1 MNKKYKL
8 ILTLFLTTII
18 FLTTITYFYYS
29 YSNSLN
35 KYNDEVYNS
44 FNTLQNLIHK
54 VHTQDSLLYKTLLL
68 KDNSNFNSNFNNI
81 TKVRKN
87 YSNDYYT
94 HLNSNYNTTI
104 TDKYYSN
111 YSSKNLI
118 SELLKL
124 NTNPQFSSQK
134 ITSTIDEYYSL
145 ENLRKKIIQLN
156 QINQSNIEIKFL
168 LNKYE
173 NQINIMLSQIHEQIE
188 FNKQKNTIF
197 LDKLKSEFLT
207 KEIILF
213 ILFITTI
220 ITILIITNIFNE
232 ILFKERIE
240 EKKITI
246 LDNDMKNIINFIKKE
261 INLGNFP
268 TFKEVKKEINI
279 SHPTL
284 ILKIK
289 KLEKENLISIRK
301 KGRNKHIFL
310 K

>member
-1 MNKKYKL
+1 MNLNQKTKL
-8 ILTLFLTTII
+8 IITLLTSIII
-18 FLTTITYFYYS
+18 FLSISSYFYYS
-29 YSNSLN
+29 YSNSLD
-35 KYNDEVYNS
+35 KYNNDVYNN

-68 KDNSNFNSNFNNI
+68 NNNNNSNFYKNNNN
-81 TKVRKN
+81 KS
-87 YSNDYYT
+87 Y
-94 HLNSNYNTTI
+94 

-111 YSSKNLI
+111 FSSKNLI
-118 SELLKL
+118 SELMRLKSS
-124 NTNPQFSSQK
+124 PQFSSQE

-145 ENLRKKIIQLN
+145 ENLRKRIIQIN
-156 QINQSNIEIKFL
+156 QINKLNPEIKIL

-188 FNKQKNTIF
+188 FNKQKNTLF
-197 LDKLKSEFLT
+197 LNKLKNELLI

-213 ILFITTI
+213 IFFIISI
-220 ITILIITNIFNE
+220 ISILIITNSFNE
-232 ILFKERIE
+232 ILFKEKKRE
-240 EKKITI
+240 EKILI
-246 LDNDMKNIINFIKKE
+246 LDNDMKNILNFIEKE
-261 INLGNFP
+261 VKIGNFP
-268 TFKEVKKEINI
+268 TFKEVKTQLNI

-289 KLEKENLISIRK
+289 RLEKENLISIRK